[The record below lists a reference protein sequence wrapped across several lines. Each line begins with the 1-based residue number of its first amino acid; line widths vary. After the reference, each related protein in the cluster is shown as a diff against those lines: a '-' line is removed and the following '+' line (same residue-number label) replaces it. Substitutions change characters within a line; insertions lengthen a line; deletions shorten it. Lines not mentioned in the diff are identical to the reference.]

1 MCKLLKF
8 ALVYLFLNLV
18 PISCSD
24 EDYTSVDDYDLF
36 EFLEDDKFEKLVNY
50 IDAELIDLNQ
60 KVDNAINDIDQFTI
74 RPLESSLIH
83 TTPLMPNRN
92 FLSAPSVPPRLANN
106 SEYRKKMINT
116 IEKQIKKDLNNY
128 KFTKANRLVRAAGK
142 LEIHHN
148 YQLSLSLSLNR
159 LVCLRRHLL
168 VEHDRLNELEKFQ
181 TYQTVDQMRDSL
193 SDHIS
198 WFTNYSAHLLAKE
211 NRPVEE
217 EYIDGNGLVDLLVG
231 LVNKKIIYPHQP
243 YKIKKNKN
251 NVVYSL
257 KPFVIL
263 DATIGPK
270 NASQKVSLLRA
281 SPFFLKNDVNNKFY
295 LLRGNVS
302 LELVLKMRNQFELL
316 YNYVFNTTIETNLI
330 GSVEVR
336 YFYEEFKLDITV
348 IEIAD
353 FEHFDVQNNFGF
365 FQGMVIN
372 PVLNTVKGRIME
384 AIRVEAN
391 KFLKKVVAPIKMKN
405 ILEIIK

>member
-1 MCKLLKF
+1 MCKLLKLLF
-8 ALVYLFLNLV
+8 VYLFLNLV
-18 PISCSD
+18 NGND

-36 EFLEDDKFEKLVNY
+36 EFLEDDKLEKLANY
-50 IDAELIDLNQ
+50 IDSELIDLNQ
-60 KVDNAINDIDQFTI
+60 KVDNAINDIDQFTV

-83 TTPLMPNRN
+83 TTPLAPNRN
-92 FLSAPSVPPRLANN
+92 FLSAELPTALPRLANN
-106 SEYRKKMINT
+106 SEYRKKMINY
-116 IEKQIKKDLNNY
+116 IEKQIKQDLNEY
-128 KFTKANRLVRAAGK
+128 KFTKA
-142 LEIHHN
+142 
-148 YQLSLSLSLNR
+148 NR

-168 VEHDRLNELEKFQ
+168 VEHDRLNEIEKFQ
-181 TYQTVDQMRDSL
+181 TYPRLDLVRNSL
-193 SDHIS
+193 SDHVS

-257 KPFVIL
+257 KPFVIQE
-263 DATIGPK
+263 ASIGPK
-270 NASQKVSLLRA
+270 NSSEKVSLLRA

-316 YNYVFNTTIETNLI
+316 YNYVFNTTIDTNLI
-330 GSVEVR
+330 GTVEVR
-336 YFYEEFKLDITV
+336 YYYEDFKLDITV

>member
-1 MCKLLKF
+1 MYKQLKLVLI
-8 ALVYLFLNLV
+8 YLFLNLLR
-18 PISCSD
+18 ISCSE
-24 EDYTSVDDYDLF
+24 EDYTSDDYDLF

-50 IDAELIDLNQ
+50 IDTELIDLNQ
-60 KVDNAINDIDQFTI
+60 KVDNAINDIDQFTV

-83 TTPLMPNRN
+83 TTPLAPNRN
-92 FLSAPSVPPRLANN
+92 NQLLSAPTAMPRLANN
-106 SEYRKKMINT
+106 SEYRKKIINT
-116 IEKQIKKDLNNY
+116 IEKQIKQDLNEY
-128 KFTKANRLVRAAGK
+128 KFTKANK
-142 LEIHHN
+142 
-148 YQLSLSLSLNR
+148 

-168 VEHDRLNELEKFQ
+168 VEHDRLNELEKIQ
-181 TYQTVDQMRDSL
+181 TSQTLDQVRSSL
-193 SDHIS
+193 GDHIS
-198 WFTNYSAHLLAKE
+198 WFTNHSAHLLAKE
-211 NRPVEE
+211 NRPVQE

-251 NVVYSL
+251 GVVYSL

-270 NASQKVSLLRA
+270 NPTQKVSLLRA

-302 LELVLKMRNQFELL
+302 LELVLKMKNQFELL
-316 YNYVFNTTIETNLI
+316 YNYVFNTTIDTNLI

-336 YFYEEFKLDITV
+336 YFYEDFKLDITV

-372 PVLNTVKGRIME
+372 PVLNSVKGRIME

-391 KFLKKVVAPIKMKN
+391 KFLEKVVAPIKMKN

>member
-1 MCKLLKF
+1 MCKLPPK
-8 ALVYLFLNLV
+8 LVLAYLFFTVVHL
-18 PISCSD
+18 IEIRCS
-24 EDYTSVDDYDLF
+24 EDDYKTVEVVEDYDLF
-36 EFLEDDKFEKLVNY
+36 EFLEDDKLEKLVNY
-50 IDAELIDLNQ
+50 IDTELIDLNQ

-83 TTPLMPNRN
+83 TTPLVPNRS
-92 FLSAPSVPPRLANN
+92 FLSLPTVIPRLANN
-106 SEYRKKMINT
+106 SEYRKKIINF
-116 IEKQIKKDLNNY
+116 IEKQIKQDLNEY
-128 KFTKANRLVRAAGK
+128 KFTKANK
-142 LEIHHN
+142 
-148 YQLSLSLSLNR
+148 

-168 VEHDRLNELEKFQ
+168 VEHDRLNELERIQ
-181 TYQTVDQMRDSL
+181 SYQTLGLMRDSL
-193 SDHIS
+193 NDHIS
-198 WFTNYSAHLLAKE
+198 WFTNHSAHLLAKE

-217 EYIDGNGLVDLLVG
+217 EYIDGNGLVDLLIG

-257 KPFVIL
+257 KPFVIQ

-270 NASQKVSLLRA
+270 NTSEKVSLLRA
-281 SPFFLKNDVNNKFY
+281 SPFFLKNNVNDKFY

-316 YNYVFNTTIETNLI
+316 YNYVFDTTIDTNLI
-330 GSVEVR
+330 GTVEVR
-336 YFYEEFKLDITV
+336 YFYQDFKLDITV

-372 PVLNTVKGRIME
+372 PVLNTFKGRIME

-391 KFLKKVVAPIKMKN
+391 KFLKKVVAPIKMKH
-405 ILEIIK
+405 ILDIIK